1 MNLKN
6 YFLNWRYSLTGF
18 FVLAVIGYFF
28 IKQPVNFP
36 LHTLVS
42 VEKGVTI
49 KQTAD
54 FLEQKNFISS
64 AFWFVA
70 LNRLLSGGRGVL
82 AGDYYFDKRQSLF
95 TVSRRLAR
103 GDFGL
108 TPVVVFIPEGS
119 SIKETG
125 AILAKTLPSFA
136 QENFFAEAQGK
147 EGYLFPDTYYFPPNI
162 KPAAVIGAMEKNFNN
177 KISTLNEKIS
187 AFGKPLKEVV
197 IMASLLEE
205 EARQLETK
213 QMIAGILWKRL
224 KIDMPLQV
232 DSSFQY
238 VNGKNTFTLTLDD
251 LKIDSPYNTYF
262 YKGLPPTPISNPGLD
277 SILAA
282 ITPTASQYLY
292 FLTDKN
298 GNMRYAITHDQHVA
312 NKEKYLR

>member
-1 MNLKN
+1 MKFKKYLLDWR
-6 YFLNWRYSLTGF
+6 YFLMVF
-18 FVLAVIGYFF
+18 FILAILGYFF
-28 IKQPVNFP
+28 IYQPVNFP

-49 KQTAD
+49 GQTAD

-64 AFWFVA
+64 SFWFVA

-119 SIKETG
+119 SIKEI
-125 AILAKTLPSFA
+125 AVILEKTLPSFA
-136 QENFFAEAQGK
+136 QEKFLAEAQAK

-162 KPAAVIGAMEKNFNN
+162 KPAAVIAAMEKNFND
-177 KISTLNEKIS
+177 KLTTLNEKIS
-187 AFGKPLKEVV
+187 AFGKSLKEVV

-224 KIDMPLQV
+224 KINMPLQV

-262 YKGLPPTPISNPGLD
+262 YKGVEIGLQKIP
-277 SILAA
+277 SIFERK
-282 ITPTASQYLY
+282 IQCGTGLY
-292 FLTDKN
+292 VYRFCFT
-298 GNMRYAITHDQHVA
+298 
-312 NKEKYLR
+312 